1 MSNIIAFALNNIVAL
16 AAGGLLA
23 AWLSWR
29 MWQKVERYFHQINS
43 FSELAL
49 WAGKFVVIVGV
60 LFYVGRWIYGTV
72 NAAVIAAINSPSTQ
86 VAGQSLVELG
96 GAVDQLVSGGYSFD
110 MGGNSGGNLVEFL
123 PSADGINIETE
134 ASTNAGE
141 NSTVSTFEMKPLTE
155 MFQAAASQA
164 QMIAVN
170 ASIDAPANAP
180 VGEYIVQPG
189 DSIGAIAKRLGIDA
203 KALCVANGLSNCS
216 LINVGQKLVLPGAVA
231 KELLETVAT
240 ETSQKIA
247 APRPTAAGSYVA
259 PKLNQ
264 SYLPKAWN
272 VIEQGQMSVG
282 QPANLSTPSNEPV
295 ASWSVVK

>member
-29 MWQKVERYFHQINS
+29 MWKKVEGYFRQINS
-43 FSELAL
+43 FWELGL

-60 LFYVGRWIYGTV
+60 LFFVGQWIFITV
-72 NAAVIAAINSPSTQ
+72 NAAVLAAINSPSTQ

-96 GAVDQLVSGGYSFD
+96 GAVDQLTSGYSFD
-110 MGGNSGGNLVEFL
+110 LGGNSGSNLVQFL
-123 PSADGINIETE
+123 PSEVGVPIETN
-134 ASTNAGE
+134 ASTVNGE
-141 NSTVSTFEMKPLTE
+141 ESAVTTFEMKPLQTV
-155 MFQAAASQA
+155 FQEAASNA
-164 QMIAVN
+164 QIIAVN

-180 VGEYIVQPG
+180 VSEYVVQPG

-203 KALCVANGLSNCS
+203 KALCAANGLSNCS
-216 LINVGQKLVLPGAVA
+216 LITVGQKLVLPGSVA
-231 KELLETVAT
+231 KALLETVQA
-240 ETSQKIA
+240 ETSEKLA
-247 APRPTAAGSYVA
+247 APRPTATGSYTSRT
-259 PKLNQ
+259 NQ

-282 QPANLSTPSNEPV
+282 QPANMTKSDEPV
-295 ASWSVVK
+295 ASWAVVK